1 MDKTIKSKLKRYLL
15 TIFPIMIAASN
26 IHPIKSIDMDVV
38 INPTQVHVH
47 VHCKLEK
54 K

>member
-1 MDKTIKSKLKRYLL
+1 MQKMLW
-15 TIFPIMIAASN
+15 TIFHVTIAAISTYQ
-26 IHPIKSIDMDVV
+26 IESIDMDVV

-47 VHCKLEK
+47 VHWHCKLEK